1 MNNKLNSISLLQKQ
15 PDSRSTS
22 NVEDYVVNLLQNSE
36 IEFNSCSDHNN
47 LNNFNTGFGGNNDL
61 HYETE
66 CVDPDTN
73 NFNTGFEVN
82 NEIHHKTECKIHNI
96 KTPLYQEN
104 YFSEFKT
111 EEERQA
117 ARHALGLYTNTDV
130 VLMSLLTTEDTIP
143 SQQKWEKATIKQMQK
158 GYEFF
163 LPLTSFNAVYDS
175 SGVTLNSRMS
185 ELQKLISDTQ
195 KDIDKLTQVSSE
207 ANISSL
213 GDVRLFLEGF
223 NNTETLRDTI
233 DNIDRQMVRFEKT
246 GEI

>member
-15 PDSRSTS
+15 TASRNTS
-22 NVEDYVVNLLQNSE
+22 NVKNYVVNLLQNSE
-36 IEFNSCSDHNN
+36 IEFNRCSNHNN

-61 HYETE
+61 HYETKCRE
-66 CVDPDTN
+66 H
-73 NFNTGFEVN
+73 NT
-82 NEIHHKTECKIHNI
+82 

-117 ARHALGLYTNTDV
+117 ARHALGLYNNTDV

-143 SQQKWEKATIKQMQK
+143 SQEKWEKATIKQMQN

-175 SGVTLNSRMS
+175 SGATLNSRMR
-185 ELQKLISDTQ
+185 ELQELISDTK
-195 KDIDKLTQVSSE
+195 KDLDKLTQVSSE
-207 ANISSL
+207 TNISSL

>member
-1 MNNKLNSISLLQKQ
+1 MNTKLNSISLLQKQ

-61 HYETE
+61 HYETKCRE
-66 CVDPDTN
+66 HT
-73 NFNTGFEVN
+73 T
-82 NEIHHKTECKIHNI
+82 

-117 ARHALGLYTNTDV
+117 ARHALGLYSNTDV